1 MNSDFFERSWSNVA
15 LVRGQTKQP
24 GDVESAKALIVSEGV
39 AVCVAALGSKARAI
53 VLTGSLSRD
62 EATLKRVGNGWC
74 ALGDATFLVVLPRR
88 TNVDTTRVEAEI
100 ESRLA
105 SHAIRCKIVVVTS
118 TPDALRAMKP
128 HIYAFELR
136 ERGIV
141 VWGDRTVLDLMP
153 RFTAAEIPI
162 EDGWWF
168 LCNRM
173 IEQLKTAAEDDRAAS
188 EGIQYRIA
196 KLYLS
201 MAACYLLAIGRYEP
215 SYRDRAR
222 ILEDLAH
229 STSPPPSAI
238 CLSRF
243 SKLVTQCTNL
253 KLYGPAPGD
262 DSQLPR
268 SEVAASD
275 AEALWRWTLG
285 RILNVSPEHTR
296 SELLKQLRDRQ
307 PVLGRSKGWVRAA
320 LKYPALFRKSCRQ
333 WARLTRL
340 GSPRY
345 LVYGAASELFFHLG
359 NEAYRFESKELATIA
374 NDLPLNRPRLDREL
388 TWQELASLIGD
399 NFHMFVEST
408 RT

>member
-1 MNSDFFERSWSNVA
+1 MA
-15 LVRGQTKQP
+15 LERGQTIQTDEI
-24 GDVESAKALIVSEGV
+24 GSAKALIVSEGA
-39 AVCVAALGSKARAI
+39 AVCVAALGSRARAI
-53 VLTGSLSRD
+53 VLTGSFSRD
-62 EATLKRVGNGWC
+62 EATLKRDGNGWR
-74 ALGDATFLVVLPRR
+74 ALGDATFLVVHPRSTCVNTGR
-88 TNVDTTRVEAEI
+88 IEAEI

-105 SHAIRCKIVVVTS
+105 SHAIKCKTVVVTS
-118 TPDALRAMKP
+118 TAAALRAMKP

-141 VWGDRTVLDLMP
+141 VWGDRAVLDVMP

-173 IEQLKTAAEDDRAAS
+173 IEQLKTAAEDERPAS
-188 EGIQYRIA
+188 EGIQYRIV

-201 MAACYLLAIGRYEP
+201 MAACYLLAIGQYEP

-222 ILEDLAH
+222 HLHELAY
-229 STSPPPSAI
+229 SPAPPPSPI
-238 CLSRF
+238 CLRRF
-243 SKLVTQCTNL
+243 SKLVSQCTDL
-253 KLYGPAPGD
+253 KLYGSTAGD
-262 DSQLPR
+262 VSQLPR
-268 SEVAASD
+268 WKDAASD
-275 AEALWRWTLG
+275 AEAMWRWTLG
-285 RILNVSPEHTR
+285 RILNIDPEHSR

-307 PVLGRSKGWVRAA
+307 PLLGRSRGWVRAA

-333 WARLTRL
+333 WARLTCV

-345 LVYGAASELFFHLG
+345 LVYGAASELFFTVSD
-359 NEAYRFESKELATIA
+359 EAHRFGSKELSKIA
-374 NDLPLNRPRLDREL
+374 NSLPLNRAEADGQLS
-388 TWQELASLIGD
+388 WQGVASLIAD